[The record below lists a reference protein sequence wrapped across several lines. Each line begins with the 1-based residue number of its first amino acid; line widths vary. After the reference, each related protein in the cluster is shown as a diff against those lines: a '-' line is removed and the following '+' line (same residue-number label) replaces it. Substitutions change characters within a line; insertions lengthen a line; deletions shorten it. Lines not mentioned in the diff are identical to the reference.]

1 VKFCEQRISPFDE
14 DLLSDIE
21 EAMSIVISVLIRSQI
36 SISFFLYLRYRTAA
50 GKISGHVSEMR
61 AISGIYRT
69 VIEEIINVK

>member
-1 VKFCEQRISPFDE
+1 
-14 DLLSDIE
+14 
-21 EAMSIVISVLIRSQI
+21 MSIVISVLIRSQI